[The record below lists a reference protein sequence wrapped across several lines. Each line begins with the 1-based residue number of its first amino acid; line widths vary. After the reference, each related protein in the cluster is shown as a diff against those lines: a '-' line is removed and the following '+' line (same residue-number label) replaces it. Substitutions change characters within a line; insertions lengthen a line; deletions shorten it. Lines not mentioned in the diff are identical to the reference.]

1 MRIDNHLL
9 IAGDNRTDTGD
20 MLSRLEPGDVIKAKV
35 LDVSP
40 QEAVLRLSDGTVI
53 KARTTESLDV
63 KQGQTIS
70 LSVTSRN
77 ENSFVLETVKNA
89 SQTTAANSANLHKLL
104 ETAGVRLDNIN
115 LKLAAE
121 FLKYGAA
128 PSAENITE
136 ALEYMKGFDGLDAEK
151 AVFLAVKNISTTQA
165 DKDMLSGLLDGSL
178 KLGQL
183 LESLHKALNGEVKE
197 AGTGTGNQNTEAIP
211 ASPDIIPDIGSKLPQ
226 QSGDPAAE
234 INANGINDGKASLPA
249 SEIAGTDVKSAI
261 PSNAQNTQ
269 SALFSKTGTDTTDQ
283 KIAESNKQS
292 GVVTVLQPDQAQV
305 KNAGVNSYAVLNDA
319 TMDDNASPKILNQSN
334 TDTAS
339 AFTAKSE
346 AKETDSGPNTADI
359 GAALRSIS
367 MKPSVGTK
375 SSGIEAA
382 DIKQGAEYLT
392 QEALERINKSI
403 DRLYVNINK
412 KLSGE
417 ELDSGSINNRLSEL
431 AKELKLLI
439 QSSSA
444 SKSVGMQAASTLNL
458 IEDTVRLLDMFN
470 SNNVLYYQIPVRID
484 NYRSTAELYVMKRNQ
499 NKNRIDPNNSVLF
512 LSLDTKN
519 MGRVET
525 IIDVKG
531 SNISMSLRTESQA
544 ASDFARQNIKN
555 LYSGLSECGYKLTDI
570 KYSIIGAAATPAQQ
584 EKLLSDAIRLKH
596 GKVDFRI

>member
-20 MLSRLEPGDVIKAKV
+20 MMSRLEPGDVIKAKV
-35 LDVSP
+35 LEVSP
-40 QEAVLRLSDGTVI
+40 QEAVIRLSDGTVI

-63 KQGQTIS
+63 KPGQTIS

-165 DKDMLSGLLDGSL
+165 DKDIFSGLLNGSL

-183 LESLHKALNGEVKE
+183 LESLHKALNSETRGV
-197 AGTGTGNQNTEAIP
+197 GTVNQNTEAIP

-226 QSGDPAAE
+226 QSGYPAAD
-234 INANGINDGKASLPA
+234 INANGINDGRVSLPA
-249 SEIAGTDVKSAI
+249 SEIAGTDVKSAGQ
-261 PSNAQNTQ
+261 PNAQNTQ

-292 GVVTVLQPDQAQV
+292 GAVTVLQSDKAQV
-305 KNAGVNSYAVLNDA
+305 KNAGVNSYTVLNDA
-319 TMDDNASPKILNQSN
+319 TMDDNASPKFLNQSN
-334 TDTAS
+334 TETAS

-382 DIKQGAEYLT
+382 DIKHGAEYLT
-392 QEALERINKSI
+392 QEALERVNESI

-412 KLSGE
+412 QLSGE

-544 ASDFARQNIKN
+544 ASDFARENIKN

-570 KYSIIGAAATPAQQ
+570 KYSIISAAATPAQQ